1 MARPPNCG
9 DRPPVLSDQRSRRP
23 SPRGLA
29 FTQLVQIAFSTFWTM
44 AAVRRGDYIAKMRV
58 ARRRRLPIELCG
70 EELLL
75 ATALRRRMGCR
86 RVSQVFVAR
95 L

>member
-1 MARPPNCG
+1 
-9 DRPPVLSDQRSRRP
+9 VLSDQRSRRP
-23 SPRGLA
+23 SPWGLA
-29 FTQLVQIAFSTFWTM
+29 FTQFVQIPFWTLWRM

-58 ARRRRLPIELCG
+58 ARCRRLPIESCG

-75 ATALRRRMGCR
+75 TTALRRRMGCR
-86 RVSQVFVAR
+86 RVSQAFVAR

>member
-1 MARPPNCG
+1 
-9 DRPPVLSDQRSRRP
+9 
-23 SPRGLA
+23 
-29 FTQLVQIAFSTFWTM
+29 M

-58 ARRRRLPIELCG
+58 ARRRRLPIESCG